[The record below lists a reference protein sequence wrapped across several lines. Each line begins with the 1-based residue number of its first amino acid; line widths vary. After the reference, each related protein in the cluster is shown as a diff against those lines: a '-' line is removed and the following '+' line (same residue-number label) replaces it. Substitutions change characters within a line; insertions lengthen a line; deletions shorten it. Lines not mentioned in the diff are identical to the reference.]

1 MPNQCLAIT
10 LKNGVR
16 CTNKPGAKFAD
27 TGYCGKHQADH
38 FKVKEATKPAM
49 SKPAAPKPAMPKA
62 KTAVSKVEDYSDDD
76 SDAACSHTDDGIN
89 LSVVDRPK
97 LKVLQVIGLEDLDD
111 EKSLICNATG
121 SADDKE
127 RLNTQYTS
135 FIKLWESATGKAR
148 DECAILGCSNACR
161 MLHGGHVK
169 ARNPIYKRAMFIV
182 PLCARHNLS
191 YKWSDGLNKEEQLH
205 NAVVLKKDLFTDE
218 IKYWMKLK
226 PETKLVRITY

>member
-38 FKVKEATKPAM
+38 FKVKATTKPAT
-49 SKPAAPKPAMPKA
+49 PKPATPKA
-62 KTAVSKVEDYSDDD
+62 KVAVPKVEDYSDAADNYAEDD
-76 SDAACSHTDDGIN
+76 SN
-89 LSVVDRPK
+89 LSIVDRPK

-127 RLNTQYTS
+127 RLNTQYPS

-169 ARNPIYKRAMFIV
+169 ARNSIYKRAMFIV

-205 NAVVLKKDLFTDE
+205 KAIVLKKDSFTGE

-226 PETKLVRITY
+226 PKTKLVRITY